1 MRSKEVKDLSLRP
14 QGRLQPDFHIPGVAA
29 ALFAICL
36 LVNVV
41 GTMLMTQNGISSD
54 AVIGSWTV
62 LWILV
67 GTFLLFSLKIAS
79 QWEKAVVLRLGK
91 FHRLAGP
98 GSFWVFPIVDTL
110 ANWIDHRVM
119 VTPFSAEK
127 TLTKDTVPVDVDAV
141 LFWVV
146 WDAEKAA
153 LEVADYRAAIA
164 WAAQT
169 ALREIIGQ
177 SVLADIL
184 VGRAKMDADLQK
196 IIDERTTPWGIT
208 VQSVEIRDVI
218 IPPDLE
224 DAMSRQAQAER
235 ERQSRIIL
243 GESEEQIAA
252 SFAEASKAYIHNP
265 TALHLRAMNM
275 LFEGLKE
282 KGALVIVPSSAID
295 TMNLGGLSGM
305 VSLAQQNLPP
315 EKENKGILPA
325 SHRDGDPSPSP
336 PLSRNYYNESLNYLP
351 GTCAGRDHFPHR
363 LPASQ
368 TGLPFGR
375 PGHPG
380 RGEYPAGHQRRG
392 LPGLLAGLQPGYDYR
407 HPRVAIHRP
416 GSPAPKSQRQVRL
429 LSRRGTRTLEQQ
441 GLCGVPPEL
450 QV

>member
-1 MRSKEVKDLSLRP
+1 MSPIPVISKDTKLNKFQQDQHVPAIAGTLFLIFLLIGALGGTLMADKGILSE
-14 QGRLQPDFHIPGVAA
+14 F
-29 ALFAICL
+29 
-36 LVNVV
+36 
-41 GTMLMTQNGISSD
+41 
-54 AVIGSWTV
+54 WTP
-62 LWILV
+62 LWIIGWVLV
-67 GTFLLFSLKIAS
+67 GLYFLFGLKVAS

-91 FHRLAGP
+91 FHKLAGP
-98 GSFWVFPIVDTL
+98 GAFWVFPIIDTL

-141 LFWVV
+141 LFWVI

-184 VGRAKMDADLQK
+184 VGRDKMDAELQK

-218 IPPDLE
+218 IPPGLE

-235 ERQSRIIL
+235 ERQARVIL
-243 GESEEQIAA
+243 GQSEMQIAD
-252 SFAEASKAYIHNP
+252 SFAEASKAYIDNP

-282 KGALVIVPSSAID
+282 KGALVIVPSSAVD

-305 VSLAQQNLPP
+305 VSLAQQNLPKT
-315 EKENKGILPA
+315 EKK
-325 SHRDGDPSPSP
+325 
-336 PLSRNYYNESLNYLP
+336 
-351 GTCAGRDHFPHR
+351 
-363 LPASQ
+363 
-368 TGLPFGR
+368 
-375 PGHPG
+375 
-380 RGEYPAGHQRRG
+380 
-392 LPGLLAGLQPGYDYR
+392 
-407 HPRVAIHRP
+407 
-416 GSPAPKSQRQVRL
+416 
-429 LSRRGTRTLEQQ
+429 
-441 GLCGVPPEL
+441 
-450 QV
+450 